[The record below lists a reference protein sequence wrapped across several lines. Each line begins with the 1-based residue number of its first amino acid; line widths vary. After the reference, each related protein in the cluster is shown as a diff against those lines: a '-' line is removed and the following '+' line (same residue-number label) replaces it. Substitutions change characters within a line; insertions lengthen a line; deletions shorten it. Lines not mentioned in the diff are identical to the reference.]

1 MNKLIRACILFLG
14 LFVATNLAEA
24 QSSGTVTGTIT
35 DSTGAIVPNATV
47 TAHNSATGVDKIRTS
62 NTSGLY
68 VLVLPAGVYR
78 IEASGAGFQSVI
90 NERVSVDAL
99 ATVPLDFKLN

>member
-14 LFVATNLAEA
+14 LFVSANLAEA

-47 TAHNSATGVDKIRTS
+47 TAHKQF
-62 NTSGLY
+62 
-68 VLVLPAGVYR
+68 R
-78 IEASGAGFQSVI
+78 I
-90 NERVSVDAL
+90 
-99 ATVPLDFKLN
+99 